1 MVWWLSFTVF
11 FHWPIHTFNGWNISG
26 AANPNI
32 ESLGFFRLILKTL
45 FINSL
50 LAVVLPQIGFCYI
63 LIYWLLPRYFYRK
76 RNPFRT
82 ALVVTGVLALYLF
95 VTSVFK
101 YSVPLFNYLLGTT
114 RSLPGFKFQIILQL
128 AITDQTT
135 TLPIVAGVAVMI
147 KLLKRWW
154 CKQKETEQLAKE
166 KTKAELQL
174 LKAQIHPHFL
184 FNTLNNIYFFT
195 LTNSTKAPEMIQK
208 LCGLLHYILN
218 ECNQPLVGLD
228 REIKMIRDYM
238 ALEKVRYGD
247 QLQMSIELPD
257 NDSGKMIAPL
267 LLIPF
272 VENCFKHGTSKMI
285 IHPWVKLSIRVE
297 NDFLHFF
304 VSNSRPLTNEEA
316 PVKGN
321 IGLKNVKKRLQ
332 LLYPEAHVLTISEEM
347 ENFAVHLKIKLKE
360 MITPSAYAEEIKPI
374 TGYAVA

>member
-1 MVWWLSFTVF
+1 
-11 FHWPIHTFNGWNISG
+11 
-26 AANPNI
+26 
-32 ESLGFFRLILKTL
+32 
-45 FINSL
+45 
-50 LAVVLPQIGFCYI
+50 
-63 LIYWLLPRYFYRK
+63 
-76 RNPFRT
+76 
-82 ALVVTGVLALYLF
+82 
-95 VTSVFK
+95 
-101 YSVPLFNYLLGTT
+101 
-114 RSLPGFKFQIILQL
+114 
-128 AITDQTT
+128 
-135 TLPIVAGVAVMI
+135 MI

-154 CKQKETEQLAKE
+154 WKQKETEQLAKE

-184 FNTLNNIYFFT
+184 FNTLNNLYFFT

-332 LLYPEAHVLTISEEM
+332 LLYPEAHVLTISEEV
-347 ENFAVHLKIKLKE
+347 ESFAVHLKIKLKE
-360 MITPSAYAEEIKPI
+360 MITPSVHTEEIKPI
-374 TGYAVA
+374 AGYAMA